1 MFKCQDSTITLIK
14 AVTEAVHNISVAFNN
29 IYSKIIY
36 SEVVTADSCN
46 TSHDNDYDCAI
57 VDRID
62 NVNYV
67 VRPGIP
73 NNFTSVLSR
82 LMHYFQEPYKIHRFC
97 SSSIKLVSGS
107 IDPAINYSN
116 TTLLYDATNCINSNF
131 LQQDLDNP
139 EAYLRLNNSF
149 CFGKPVGIVSHVFA
163 GSDSYVKKNLTEL
176 ERQLY
181 SGPRIMAML
190 DCDDNTLTSRLI
202 DTCKEYITIAKGCTV
217 KSIIDAINEKFY
229 QDNLVQCYNYQNST
243 YTKYTKTEEAEVGNN
258 SGDENTSMLSS
269 LPTIP
274 LHYYIV
280 CGICVVVGGI
290 YINYYLKKTQCSI
303 EKQSVHSQ
311 SDANNCDDTELQNPS
326 EGIYAEIIEYE
337 DLKVVSAGSQ
347 QDDSTA
353 SSFFYN
359 IL

>member
-29 IYSKIIY
+29 IYSKIVY
-36 SEVVTADSCN
+36 SEIVAADSCN
-46 TSHDNDYDCAI
+46 ISHDSNYDCAI
-57 VDRID
+57 IDKID

-107 IDPAINYSN
+107 IDPTIDYSN
-116 TTLLYDATNCINSNF
+116 TTLLYNATNCINSNF
-131 LQQDLDNP
+131 LQQNLDDP

-163 GSDSYVKKNLTEL
+163 GGYSYVKKNLTEL

-258 SGDENTSMLSS
+258 SSDENTSMLSS
-269 LPTIP
+269 LPAE
-274 LHYYIV
+274 LYYYIA
-280 CGICVVVGGI
+280 CGIGAIVVGGI
-290 YINYYLKKTQCSI
+290 YINRYLKKTQCNA
-303 EKQSVHSQ
+303 EKQSVQSQ
-311 SDANNCDDTELQNPS
+311 SNVNNYNDTEPQNSS
-326 EGIYAEIIEYE
+326 EGIYAEITEYE
-337 DLKVVSAGSQ
+337 DLTVVSAGAQ

-353 SSFFYN
+353 
-359 IL
+359 

>member
-57 VDRID
+57 IDRID

-97 SSSIKLVSGS
+97 SSYIKLVSGS
-107 IDPAINYSN
+107 IDPTIDYSN

-131 LQQDLDNP
+131 LQQNLDDP

-163 GSDSYVKKNLTEL
+163 GGYSYVKKNLTEL

-269 LPTIP
+269 LPAE
-274 LHYYIV
+274 LYYYIA
-280 CGICVVVGGI
+280 CGIGAIVVGSI
-290 YINYYLKKTQCSI
+290 YINRYYLKKKQTCNA
-303 EKQSVHSQ
+303 EKQSVQSQ
-311 SDANNCDDTELQNPS
+311 SNVNNYNDTEPQNSS
-326 EGIYAEIIEYE
+326 EGIYAEITEYE
-337 DLKVVSAGSQ
+337 DLKVVSAGAQ
-347 QDDSTA
+347 QEDSTA
-353 SSFFYN
+353 
-359 IL
+359 

>member
-57 VDRID
+57 IDRID

-97 SSSIKLVSGS
+97 SSYIKLVSGS
-107 IDPAINYSN
+107 IDPTIDYSN

-131 LQQDLDNP
+131 LQQNLDDP

-163 GSDSYVKKNLTEL
+163 GGYSYVKKNLTEL

-269 LPTIP
+269 LPAE
-274 LHYYIV
+274 LYYYIA
-280 CGICVVVGGI
+280 CGIGAIVVGSI
-290 YINYYLKKTQCSI
+290 YINRYYFKKKQTCNA
-303 EKQSVHSQ
+303 EKQSVQSQ
-311 SDANNCDDTELQNPS
+311 SNVNNYNDTEPQNSS
-326 EGIYAEIIEYE
+326 EGIYAEITEYE
-337 DLKVVSAGSQ
+337 DLKVVSAGAQ
-347 QDDSTA
+347 QEDSTA
-353 SSFFYN
+353 
-359 IL
+359 